1 MRLRLSIPG
10 DDDGGGEPD
19 VEALR
24 SLRGWLAEEPM
35 VRRYGEVHWSNAAP
49 PGELGAAIDV
59 LTLVIGTG
67 MSTLQLLLAVAQW
80 RASRPVPPT
89 VTITRTEP
97 GGATVR
103 IEATDPQTL
112 AAAAEALEAR

>member
-1 MRLRLSIPG
+1 MRLRLSIS
-10 DDDGGGEPD
+10 DVHGEAD

-24 SLRGWLAEEPM
+24 SLRGWLADEPL
-35 VRRYGEVHWSNAAP
+35 VRQHGKVSWSNAAP
-49 PGELGAAIDV
+49 PGELGAAVDV
-59 LTLVIGTG
+59 LTLVLGTG
-67 MSTLQLLLAVAQW
+67 LSALQLLLAVAQW

-97 GGATVR
+97 DGATVR
-103 IEATDPQTL
+103 IEATDPQAL